1 MVLSKMQA
9 DHWAKKDLNTIQ
21 SYWDSPPANLRRKW
35 FVDQLKRYEFS
46 SVFEIGYF
54 SGRNLKY
61 ISEAFSDVSLAGLE
75 INKKAVSF
83 AKARLPNADLLNMDL
98 HDMYKIEK
106 KYDLVFTSG
115 VLIHVPPDDIPN
127 TIMKCLDL
135 SNRYVMH
142 LENNGHNGVV
152 AGPKA
157 LKPSY
162 KVSDQLQWDPDL
174 ISIYRH
180 MGFDVDI
187 IKLPD
192 ECKTNGASELI
203 IIDKTK

>member
-1 MVLSKMQA
+1 MVLAKMQA

-21 SYWDSPPANLRRKW
+21 SYWDSPPANIRRKW
-35 FVDQLKRYEFS
+35 FVEQLKRYQFS

-54 SGRNLKY
+54 SGRNLKH
-61 ISEAFSDVSLAGLE
+61 ISEAFGDVSLAGLE

-83 AKARLPNADLLNMDL
+83 AKARLPDADLLNMDL
-98 HDMYKIEK
+98 HDMYKITN

-142 LENNGHNGVV
+142 IEHNGHNEVV

-157 LKPSY
+157 LKPTY
-162 KVSDQLQWDPDL
+162 KVSDQVQWAPDL
-174 ISIYRH
+174 ISIYRQI
-180 MGFDVDI
+180 GFDVEVL
-187 IKLPD
+187 KLPD
-192 ECKTNGASELI
+192 ECKTNGGVELI
-203 IIDKTK
+203 VVDKNK